1 MSVRFQSPIQFV
13 NFGTDGRIFSGGFPG
28 QSSRSVSPNTRFISP
43 PNQRPIAV
51 PDVRLFA
58 AHSTGAVPQPSQI
71 SPRYPSPVAQQQPR
85 YPSPAQQAPRPQ
97 QQAQNWHQI
106 GHSDSAYRNISPN
119 SLMPMGTHE
128 SFGFVGYPS
137 PTQSFIVYEAS
148 NQMRPPGA
156 RWIRLFRT

>member
-1 MSVRFQSPIQFV
+1 MRFQSPIQFV
-13 NFGTDGRIFSGGFPG
+13 NFGTDGRIFCGGFPPG

-58 AHSTGAVPQPSQI
+58 AHTTGAVPQPSQI
-71 SPRYPSPVAQQQPR
+71 SPRYPSPLAQQQPR

-128 SFGFVGYPS
+128 SLGFVGYPS